1 MMYRSLLIVLAVC
14 LMSLSAVAY
23 VGVGDSAPG
32 PLDTAPPVLENVT
45 ALSEKSLSLT
55 FNEPMLDT
63 AEYGFS
69 DVFNFRISGT
79 GRGTLSQ
86 IPYNV
91 TGSGPYTLEWFIG
104 EMLNAAPVTVTLLNL
119 QDLMGN
125 LIVAPGNTAEGP
137 GIGIPPE
144 FTNVSVNP
152 TRAGVGTEVT
162 IKFDVSEP
170 LLEEPEVLVNGH
182 AAESAI
188 GNKASDYDFV
198 YTVTEEDPF
207 GPAEL
212 HISGFDLAG
221 NAGAYYDSQAFRV
234 LDLEAL
240 PLRAWPV
247 FAVLLLAGGCI
258 LFLYRRRRG
267 VAALLLLLA
276 VLLTA
281 SASFAQD
288 PMDPIVSNVTFT
300 QGPDGMNGTK
310 VDIYFDL
317 VAPGDPCDI
326 LVYLSKDDGADD
338 FPFPANTLT
347 GDIGDVATGTGY
359 HIVWKA
365 GLDYPGENLAAA
377 RVRVLADTNTI
388 QHTLD
393 YAAGEHGNVTGTLSQ
408 VVNRGQNGTPV
419 TAVPD
424 EGYEFAGWSDGSTQ
438 NPRTDTSVSQ
448 NINVVANFT
457 IQLHTL
463 TYAAQAN
470 GSIDGETEQIVEHW
484 TDGTPVTAVPDFGYH
499 FVQWNDGNTD
509 PTRQELNVMN
519 DLSVV
524 AIFEINTY
532 LLEYFYAPPE
542 GGSLVGDVLQEV
554 AHGADATTVSA
565 IPNPG
570 WRFDG
575 WDDGFRWPDRTE
587 RYNTQNLSVTAE
599 FVKFWTL
606 SYTALAN
613 GMLDVEGEPE
623 LVTQHVQ
630 TVDEGNSGPLVT
642 AVPDYGY
649 HFVDWSDLST
659 DNPRKDLNVTADIT
673 VDASFAINVYALN
686 YTPGANGSLIG
697 EPAQL
702 VEHGLDGT
710 AVEAVPDYGYHFVQ
724 WSDGVTDNPRTDLA
738 VTGEIDVTAEFE
750 INVYTVTYLLEFAPG
765 MTATLYGDDV
775 QLVEHGSDT
784 SAVYVVVDNPVC
796 HILDQWSDGS
806 TANPRQDLMVTD
818 DLTVTATFVRGT
830 PDVDNF
836 AINGGDADTDLQDVI
851 LNSEVDDYAP
861 DCLEYMASEDSDFT
875 GAEWLAYNTAAN
887 FRLST
892 QMYDATVYFKVRNG
906 SDASAPVSDVVSDTI
921 YVNPMV
927 TVPAGTFTMG
937 RDYAWDPAW
946 GGERTNEVPV
956 HDVYLD
962 EYQIAKHTVT
972 VQEYCDVLNWA
983 YWEKD
988 FGRTL
993 LFANTTANTPYGGGS
1008 FVYAGGS
1015 GHRFAILGIITTPNP
1030 HIGFSDT
1037 GSGGDPAKVFYP
1049 KTRGGYSMA
1058 NFPVAGLN
1066 WYSAAFYCNALTSM
1080 RKQAGLLPDFPSGG
1094 MYYDIN
1100 EIDDTS
1106 SGSGW
1111 AVNTT
1116 PDPRAL
1122 RLPTEAQW
1130 ERAAAWDGSKH
1141 WMYGYTSDTAV
1152 TDNTRVNWRNANG
1165 TYVDPFLL
1173 QGLVQPYASPPGW
1186 FDGISISPK
1195 GSVQTEY
1202 SISPVGCYD
1211 MSGNVREWCHDWWEE
1226 DYYNEPGPWTNPT
1239 GPSTSSLKRKVTRG
1253 GASVDYY
1260 YLCRSALRSGM
1271 DINSVTSTHNIFGFR
1286 VARESDQL

>member
-1 MMYRSLLIVLAVC
+1 V
-14 LMSLSAVAY
+14 
-23 VGVGDSAPG
+23 
-32 PLDTAPPVLENVT
+32 
-45 ALSEKSLSLT
+45 
-55 FNEPMLDT
+55 
-63 AEYGFS
+63 
-69 DVFNFRISGT
+69 
-79 GRGTLSQ
+79 
-86 IPYNV
+86 
-91 TGSGPYTLEWFIG
+91 
-104 EMLNAAPVTVTLLNL
+104 
-119 QDLMGN
+119 
-125 LIVAPGNTAEGP
+125 
-137 GIGIPPE
+137 
-144 FTNVSVNP
+144 
-152 TRAGVGTEVT
+152 
-162 IKFDVSEP
+162 
-170 LLEEPEVLVNGH
+170 
-182 AAESAI
+182 SAI

-221 NAGAYYDSQAFRV
+221 NAGAYYDSLAFRV

-240 PLRAWPV
+240 PLSAWPV
-247 FAVLLLAGGCI
+247 FAVLLLAGGCV

-267 VAALLLLLA
+267 AVALLLLA
-276 VLLTA
+276 VLLPA

-300 QGPDGMNGTK
+300 QGPDGMLGTK

-326 LVYLSKDDGADD
+326 LVYLSKDDGADG

-365 GLDYPGENLAAA
+365 GRDYPGENLAAA

-388 QHTLD
+388 QHTLE
-393 YAAGEHGNVTGTLSQ
+393 YAAGEHGTVTGDLSQ
-408 VVNRGQNGTPV
+408 VVDRGQNGTSV

-424 EGYEFAGWSDGSTQ
+424 EGYEFAGWSDGSMQ
-438 NPRTDTSVSQ
+438 NPRQDTSVSQ
-448 NINVVANFT
+448 NINVIANFT

-470 GSIDGETEQIVEHW
+470 GSIDGEAEQIVEHW

-509 PTRQELNVMN
+509 PTRQELNVVN

-532 LLEYFYAPPE
+532 LLEYFYTPPE
-542 GGSLVGDVLQEV
+542 GGTLIGDVVQEV
-554 AHGADATTVSA
+554 LHGQDATTVSA
-565 IPNPG
+565 VPNAG

-587 RYNTQNLSVTAE
+587 RNNTCNLSVTAE

-606 SYTALAN
+606 SYTALEN
-613 GMLDVEGEPE
+613 GILEVEGQPDP
-623 LVTQHVQ
+623 LIQHVQ

-673 VDASFAINVYALN
+673 VDASFAVNIYALN
-686 YTPGANGSLIG
+686 YAPGENGSLIG

-702 VEHGLDGT
+702 VVHGLDGT

-738 VTGEIDVTAEFE
+738 VIGDIDVTAVSE

-765 MTATLYGDDV
+765 MTAQIFGPAT
-775 QLVEHGSDT
+775 QEVEHGSDAT
-784 SAVYVVVDNPVC
+784 GVYVGVDSPVC
-796 HILDQWSDGS
+796 HVLDQWSDGS

-818 DLTVTATFVRGT
+818 DITVTATFVRGT

-836 AINGGDADTDLQDVI
+836 AINDGDLTTDLQDVI
-851 LNSEVDDYAP
+851 LSSEVDIYAP
-861 DCLEYMASEDSDFT
+861 DCLEYMASENSSFA
-875 GAEWLAYNTAAN
+875 GAEWLAYNSALN

-892 QMYDATVYFKVRNG
+892 QMYDATVYFKVRN
-906 SDASAPVSDVVSDTI
+906 DTNESAVVSDTI

-927 TVPAGTFTMG
+927 TVPAGTFTRG
-937 RDYAWDPAW
+937 RDYTWDATW
-946 GGERTNEVPV
+946 GAELTNELPA

-983 YWEKD
+983 YWEKE

-993 LFANTTANTPYGGGS
+993 LFANATGDTPYAGGS
-1008 FVYAGGS
+1008 YVYAGGS
-1015 GHRFAILGIITTPNP
+1015 DHRFAILGIITTPNP
-1030 HIGFSDT
+1030 HIGFSAT

-1058 NFPVAGLN
+1058 NFPVVAVN
-1066 WYSAAFYCNALTSM
+1066 WYSAAFYCNALTSIW
-1080 RKQAGLLPDFPSGG
+1080 KDAGLLPDFPTGG
-1094 MYYDIN
+1094 MYYNISAFRDESN
-1100 EIDDTS
+1100 DT
-1106 SGSGW
+1106 GW
-1111 AVNTT
+1111 AVNDN

-1141 WMYGYTSDTAV
+1141 WIYGYTSDTAPM
-1152 TDNTRVNWRNANG
+1152 DSTRANWRHPDG
-1165 TYVDPFLL
+1165 FYVDPFSL
-1173 QGLVQPYASPPGW
+1173 QTSGQPYASPPGW
-1186 FDGISISPK
+1186 FDGIHISPK
-1195 GSVQTEY
+1195 NSVQTEY

-1211 MSGNVREWCHDWWEE
+1211 MSGNVREWCHDYFETN
-1226 DYYNEPGPWTNPT
+1226 YYADPDSWDNPT
-1239 GPSTSSLKRKVTRG
+1239 GPDTPANPSLTQHVVRG
-1253 GASVDYY
+1253 GSFNEYY
-1260 YLCRSALRSGM
+1260 YFSRSAMRTAESHNS
-1271 DINSVTSTHNIFGFR
+1271 INTRLSFR
-1286 VARESDQL
+1286 VVRAAAELP